1 MYLAEALAASNN
13 LFLGADLLPLLVL
26 AIGAALVVGNG
37 MALIRPP
44 KQPEEGD
51 LPRAPVG
58 RSLTM
63 AIVGLIAAVWAVA
76 TLVH

>member
-1 MYLAEALAASNN
+1 VFLGAELLASSDV
-13 LFLGADLLPLLVL
+13 FLGADLLPLLVL
-26 AIGAALVVGNG
+26 AIGGALVVGNG

-44 KQPEEGD
+44 KEREEGD

-63 AIVGLIAAVWAVA
+63 AIVGLIAAVWAIA
-76 TLVH
+76 TLTH

>member
-1 MYLAEALAASNN
+1 MFLAEVLAASND
-13 LFLGADLLPLLVL
+13 LFLGSDLLPLLVL

-44 KQPEEGD
+44 KDQEEGD

-63 AIVGLIAAVWAVA
+63 AFVGLVASVWAIA
-76 TLVH
+76 TLTH

>member
-1 MYLAEALAASNN
+1 MFLGAELLASSDV
-13 LFLGADLLPLLVL
+13 FLGADLLPLLVL
-26 AIGAALVVGNG
+26 AIGGALVVGNG

-44 KQPEEGD
+44 KEREEGD

-63 AIVGLIAAVWAVA
+63 AIVGLIAAVWAIA
-76 TLVH
+76 TLTH